1 MIAPELHSMGYVL
14 YVKACH
20 ESFFKRHKIG
30 TYVEDNLLEEEWK
43 IWRKITFIFLKDV
56 FMHAQL
62 DKMKIASKGFF
73 LLFYEKL
80 RKNKL

>member
-30 TYVEDNLLEEEWK
+30 TYVEDNLLEEE
-43 IWRKITFIFLKDV
+43 
-56 FMHAQL
+56 
-62 DKMKIASKGFF
+62 
-73 LLFYEKL
+73 
-80 RKNKL
+80 